1 MLFFSVY
8 CFHFSNVLYILLQA
22 IDSTFD
28 LALDKSID
36 IDVDDIMCDGDIGSL
51 LDPIKMI
58 EKTLKKI
65 NEDILHL
72 LFIQP

>member
-1 MLFFSVY
+1 MF
-8 CFHFSNVLYILLQA
+8 LLQA
-22 IDSTFD
+22 TDSTFD

-36 IDVDDIMCDGDIGSL
+36 IDVDDIMCDGDIGSW

-72 LFIQP
+72 LSFNRRQARLKKRLMFS